1 MIEALSHEFMQNALA
16 AGLLAALA
24 CGLVGALVVVGR
36 MVFLAGGIAHAAYG
50 GIGLAFY
57 TGWPVMPCALGFS
70 LLASGVMASVTWRGQ
85 AREDTV
91 IGALWAA
98 GMAMGII
105 LVDLSPGFAG
115 DLMSWLFGSILAVS
129 RQDLLFMAGLD
140 ALLLLLVT
148 VFYRDFL
155 AFTFDREYALTR
167 GAPVVLLH
175 FLLPAMAALTVVM
188 LIRVVGLILVM
199 ALLTI
204 PPYLAER
211 HSRSLAAMMVR
222 ASLYGALFCSLGLLL
237 AWTFDLTSGATI
249 IAVAA
254 SAFLLTACVDRLRA
268 FAGRGGR
275 GRA

>member
-1 MIEALSHEFMQNALA
+1 MIEAFSYEFMQNALA
-16 AGLLAALA
+16 AGLLAAVA

-57 TGWPVMPCALGFS
+57 FGLPVMPCALGFS
-70 LLASGVMASVTWRGQ
+70 LLASGAMATVTRGGQ

-98 GMAMGII
+98 GMALGII

-140 ALLLLLVT
+140 ALLLVLV
-148 VFYRDFL
+148 VLFYRDFL

-167 GAPVVLLH
+167 GAPV
-175 FLLPAMAALTVVM
+175 AM
-188 LIRVVGLILVM
+188 
-199 ALLTI
+199 
-204 PPYLAER
+204 
-211 HSRSLAAMMVR
+211 
-222 ASLYGALFCSLGLLL
+222 
-237 AWTFDLTSGATI
+237 
-249 IAVAA
+249 
-254 SAFLLTACVDRLRA
+254 LRNN
-268 FAGRGGR
+268 FV
-275 GRA
+275 

>member
-1 MIEALSHEFMQNALA
+1 MIEALSYEFMRNALA

-57 TGWPVMPCALGFS
+57 FGWPVMPCALGFS
-70 LLASGVMASVTWRGQ
+70 LLASGAMATVTRQGQ

-98 GMAMGII
+98 GMALGII

-140 ALLLLLVT
+140 ALLLALV
-148 VFYRDFL
+148 VFFYRDFL

-175 FLLPAMAALTVVM
+175 YLLPAMAALTVVM

-211 HSRSLAAMMVR
+211 SSRSLAGMMTR
-222 ASLYGALFCSLGLLL
+222 ASLYGGMFCTAGLLL
-237 AWTFDLTSGATI
+237 AWRFDLTSGATI
-249 IAVAA
+249 IAVASA
-254 SAFLLTACVDRLRA
+254 AFLVAAGADRARLLAGGVMRRRA
-268 FAGRGGR
+268 
-275 GRA
+275 

>member
-1 MIEALSHEFMQNALA
+1 MIEALSYEFMQNALA
-16 AGLLAALA
+16 AGLLAAVA

-50 GIGLAFY
+50 GIGLAFF

-70 LLASGVMASVTWRGQ
+70 LLASGVMAGVTWRGQ

-98 GMAMGII
+98 GMALGII

-140 ALLLLLVT
+140 LLLLALVA

-167 GAPVVLLH
+167 GAPVAFLH

-211 HSRSLAAMMVR
+211 HSRSLAAMMAR
-222 ASLYGALFCSLGLLL
+222 AALYGALFCSAGLLL
-237 AWTFDLTSGATI
+237 AWHFDLTSGATI

-254 SAFLLTACVDRLRA
+254 AAFLLTAA
-268 FAGRGGR
+268 AGRAGVLLGCGAGR
-275 GRA
+275 RP